1 MQPWVANSN
10 AIVESTPRTAC
21 TLCLASHGLTVFLM
35 VTMFLTVPQ
44 AVIDFG
50 DDEALSESV
59 ALRVHARV
67 ASLAA
72 SLKKHVERGE

>member
-1 MQPWVANSN
+1 
-10 AIVESTPRTAC
+10 
-21 TLCLASHGLTVFLM
+21 M